1 MNLDLHEF
9 ETYPADAVLEIKAD
23 NIEFENN
30 NISIRDL
37 LKVKLTIQK
46 VGEEFFCQG
55 YVTAPVEEEC
65 SRCLVLFEE
74 ELAGDLSF
82 IIETGEAKSV
92 LSSDIDENTVIHLKP
107 GEHVA
112 DIGEVVREAVL
123 LAIPTKP
130 LCDTNC
136 RGFCPSCGTNLNEE
150 TCGCKVDKTDD
161 RCEELRGLLE

>member
-9 ETYPADAVLEIKAD
+9 ETFPADTVLEIEAD
-23 NIEFENN
+23 SKEFEDS
-30 NISIRDL
+30 NISISDL
-37 LKVKLTIQK
+37 LRVKLTIQK

-82 IIETGEAKSV
+82 IIKTGEAKSV
-92 LSSDIDENTVIHLKP
+92 LASDVEESTVIHLKP

-112 DIGEVVREAVL
+112 NIGGIVREAVL
-123 LAIPTKP
+123 LAIPIKP
-130 LCDTNC
+130 LCDTDC
-136 RGFCPSCGTNLNEE
+136 RGFCPSCGANLNEE
-150 TCGCKVDKTDD
+150 TCDCKVDETDE
-161 RCEELRGLLE
+161 RWEELRDLLE